1 MRPVVSTSPSLPLAI
16 ALAVACGGQLPP
28 TEPPPGGVDNLGTT
42 TNDAPIAAP
51 LAHDGALVPGAAE
64 GGTNALPIPGPSS
77 GNGGTGA
84 GGTAAR

>member
-1 MRPVVSTSPSLPLAI
+1 MRPALSTVPSLPLAI
-16 ALAVACGGQLPP
+16 ALLVACGGQLPP

-51 LAHDGALVPGAAE
+51 LAQGPGAAE
-64 GGTNALPIPGPSS
+64 GGTNALPIPGPPS
-77 GNGGTGA
+77 GNGGTSA